1 MERWR
6 TRLGLTAALSLF
18 GGVVVACGS
27 DEGTDTI
34 TAERFPSAYAQALCG
49 SLQHCCDENQVAEN
63 FASCTSGWKSYV
75 EKLLGA
81 TAALTNYEP
90 RTAKACVDAIRA
102 AGSVSCQP
110 IPGSISD
117 ARATCAQ
124 IFVGKKPIGAA
135 CSTAA
140 ECAPDPGGKAVV
152 CAVPPEKLDA
162 GVLPLSVRPFA
173 ITAPVCTLSGAASVP
188 GGPCLVDAANVRSN
202 CDPASYCEPKTQK
215 CTPLGVVGA
224 DCIPG
229 SCAPGGVCATSGTNA
244 GKCVPASPLGG
255 PCSAPNECD
264 PTSRCDIGTKTCVQK
279 KESGQPCTDDS
290 ECNVGTCDVGTKKCL
305 KNSIATTNTCN
316 GKP

>member
-140 ECAPDPGGKAVV
+140 ECAPRPGGKAVV
-152 CAVPPEKLDA
+152 AVPPKARRGRAAPIGAPLRDHRA
-162 GVLPLSVRPFA
+162 GVHALRCSV
-173 ITAPVCTLSGAASVP
+173 GAGWTNASST
-188 GGPCLVDAANVRSN
+188 ANVPLELRSRFVLR
-202 CDPASYCEPKTQK
+202 AQ
-215 CTPLGVVGA
+215 
-224 DCIPG
+224 
-229 SCAPGGVCATSGTNA
+229 NA
-244 GKCVPASPLGG
+244 GSARRSAS
-255 PCSAPNECD
+255 SAPTAFRARARRVACARRPA
-264 PTSRCDIGTKTCVQK
+264 PTRASASRPRRSV
-279 KESGQPCTDDS
+279 
-290 ECNVGTCDVGTKKCL
+290 
-305 KNSIATTNTCN
+305 AH
-316 GKP
+316 